1 MGLTTHAVDSVKR
14 AHFTNGVDIKVST
27 PWAVALEGASSP
39 WAVAVNVLNDGVP
52 VA

>member
-1 MGLTTHAVDSVKR
+1 
-14 AHFTNGVDIKVST
+14 VST

>member
-1 MGLTTHAVDSVKR
+1 
-14 AHFTNGVDIKVST
+14 VST

-39 WAVAVNVLNDGVP
+39 WAVAVNVLNDGVS